1 MNAPVRDGKVSG
13 VHVVRLAREG
23 DEEAGELLR
32 VLGER
37 LGVGI
42 ASAINLFD
50 PEEVV
55 VGGGVAT
62 AGDLL
67 LEPARA
73 TAEGYVLTGVGER
86 TTIRLARH
94 GVEAGVYGAA
104 LLAAQE
110 ATSRE
115 AYDATDA

>member
-1 MNAPVRDGKVSG
+1 MVNILNP
-13 VHVVRLAREG
+13 
-23 DEEAGELLR
+23 
-32 VLGER
+32 
-37 LGVGI
+37 
-42 ASAINLFD
+42 
-50 PEEVV
+50 EVV
-55 VGGGVAT
+55 CVGGGVVA